1 MCAYKCLSLEGKDQQ
16 LVVSVLR
23 QGLSLN
29 FELTD
34 LTKLASQWAPGLP
47 PGPSSIK
54 SLQGI

>member
-34 LTKLASQWAPGLP
+34 LTKLASQ
-47 PGPSSIK
+47 
-54 SLQGI
+54 